1 MNRSFSKPVLER
13 VPVFFLVF
21 SGEAPVIHR
30 MPSSETI
37 LSVSDLTIERD
48 KAILDQVSWSVG
60 HGENWVILGPNGS
73 GKTSLLKSLVGYF
86 PPTSGTIS
94 VLGKVYGRNNWNDL
108 RLRIGLVSSSLQ
120 QRIEENEPA
129 IDLVVSGKYA
139 QINYWGRIFK
149 KDKER
154 AREYMRMLGC
164 EHLEGNTWI
173 TFSQGE
179 KQRLLIAR
187 ALMSKLEILIL
198 DEPCAG
204 LDPVSREHF
213 LATVNTL
220 ADSRPDLPII
230 LVTHHVEEI
239 TSAFSH
245 ALILKDGKVVSQ
257 GLIKKS
263 LNSQYLSEAFSTPLR
278 LRKSSGRYQLTLL

>member
-1 MNRSFSKPVLER
+1 
-13 VPVFFLVF
+13 
-21 SGEAPVIHR
+21 
-30 MPSSETI
+30 MPSPDTI
-37 LSVSDLTIERD
+37 LSVEDLTIERD
-48 KAILDQVSWSVG
+48 KAILDHVNWTIERGQ
-60 HGENWVILGPNGS
+60 NWVILGPNGS

-86 PPTSGTIS
+86 PPTSGRIT
-94 VLGKVYGRNNWNDL
+94 VLGKTYGRNNWNDL

-129 IDLVVSGKYA
+129 IDVVVSGKYA

-154 AREYMRMLGC
+154 AREYMKLLAC
-164 EHLEGNTWI
+164 DHLEGKTWI

-187 ALMSKLEILIL
+187 ALMAKLEILIL

-213 LATVNTL
+213 LETMEAL
-220 ADSRPDLPII
+220 AKNRPDLPII

-239 TSAFSH
+239 TPSFSH
-245 ALILKDGKVVSQ
+245 ALTLNRGQVVSQ
-257 GLIKKS
+257 GPLKKS
-263 LNSQYLSEAFSTPLR
+263 LTSKHLSTAFSAPLR
-278 LRKSSGRYQLTLL
+278 LSKTANRYQLKLLKPGS

>member
-1 MNRSFSKPVLER
+1 MSSLE
-13 VPVFFLVF
+13 
-21 SGEAPVIHR
+21 I
-30 MPSSETI
+30 I

-48 KAILDQVSWSVG
+48 KAILDQVNWTVERG
-60 HGENWVILGPNGS
+60 QNWVILGPNGS

-86 PPTSGTIS
+86 PPTQGKIT
-94 VLGKVYGRNNWNDL
+94 VLGKTYGRNNWNDL

-129 IDLVVSGKYA
+129 IDVVVSGKYA

-154 AREYMRMLGC
+154 AREHMRLLGC
-164 EHLEGNTWI
+164 DHLEGKPWI

-187 ALMSKLEILIL
+187 ALMAKLEILIL

-204 LDPVSREHF
+204 LDPVAREHF
-213 LATVNTL
+213 LATINRL
-220 ADSRPDLPII
+220 ANERPDLPII

-239 TSAFSH
+239 TSGFTH
-245 ALILKDGKVVSQ
+245 ALILKDGSIVKQGPVSAA
-257 GLIKKS
+257 
-263 LNSQYLSEAFSTPLR
+263 LNSKSLSEAFSAPLR
-278 LRKSSGRYQLTLL
+278 LRKSSGRYSLKLKAKDN

>member
-1 MNRSFSKPVLER
+1 M
-13 VPVFFLVF
+13 
-21 SGEAPVIHR
+21 
-30 MPSSETI
+30 SSETI

-48 KAILDQVSWSVG
+48 KAILDHVNWTVERGQ
-60 HGENWVILGPNGS
+60 NWVILGPNGS

-86 PPTSGTIS
+86 PPTKGEIT
-94 VLGKVYGRNNWNDL
+94 VLGKTYGRNNWNDL

-129 IDLVVSGKYA
+129 IDVVVSGKYA

-149 KDKER
+149 KDKEK
-154 AREYMRMLGC
+154 ARSYMKLLGC
-164 EHLEGNTWI
+164 EHLEGKTWI

-187 ALMSKLEILIL
+187 AMMAKLEILIL

-204 LDPVSREHF
+204 LDPVAREHF
-213 LATVNTL
+213 LTTVNTL
-220 ADSRPDLPII
+220 ASQRPDLPII

-239 TSAFSH
+239 TPAFSH
-245 ALILKDGKVVSQ
+245 ALILKKGTIVSQ
-257 GLIKKS
+257 GPTAKA
-263 LNSQYLSEAFSTPLR
+263 LNSKHLTEAFSTPLK
-278 LRKSSGRYQLTLL
+278 LRKSAGRYSLKLL

>member
-1 MNRSFSKPVLER
+1 
-13 VPVFFLVF
+13 
-21 SGEAPVIHR
+21 
-30 MPSSETI
+30 MPTPETI
-37 LSVSDLTIERD
+37 LSVTDLTIERD
-48 KAILDQVSWSVG
+48 KAILDHVNWTIERGQ
-60 HGENWVILGPNGS
+60 NWVILGPNGS
-73 GKTSLLKSLVGYF
+73 GKTSLLKTLVGYF
-86 PPTSGTIS
+86 PPTSGKIS
-94 VLGKVYGRNNWNDL
+94 VLGKTFGRSNWNDL

-129 IDLVVSGKYA
+129 IDVVVSGKYA

-154 AREYMRMLGC
+154 ARSYMKLLGC
-164 EHLEGNTWI
+164 DHLEGKTWI

-187 ALMSKLEILIL
+187 AMMAKLEILIL

-213 LATVNTL
+213 LETVNNL
-220 ADSRPDLPII
+220 AQNRPELPII

-239 TSAFSH
+239 TPAFSH
-245 ALILKDGKVVSQ
+245 ALLISQGKVESQ
-257 GLIKKS
+257 GTLKES
-263 LNSQYLSEAFSTPLR
+263 LTSKNLSTAFSAPLR
-278 LRKSSGRYQLTLL
+278 IRKSSNRYQLKIEKS

>member
-1 MNRSFSKPVLER
+1 
-13 VPVFFLVF
+13 
-21 SGEAPVIHR
+21 
-30 MPSSETI
+30 MPALETI

-48 KAILDQVSWSVG
+48 KAILDRVDWTVERGQ
-60 HGENWVILGPNGS
+60 NWVILGPNGS

-86 PPTSGTIS
+86 PPTSGTIT
-94 VLGKVYGRNNWNDL
+94 VLGKTYGRNNWNDL

-154 AREYMRMLGC
+154 AREHMRLLGC
-164 EHLEGNTWI
+164 DHLEGKTWI

-187 ALMSKLEILIL
+187 ALMAKLEILIL

-213 LATVNTL
+213 LESVDSL
-220 ADSRPDLPII
+220 AQSRPDLPII

-239 TSAFSH
+239 TPAFSH
-245 ALILKDGKVVSQ
+245 ALILKEGRVVSQ
-257 GLIKKS
+257 GPIKKA
-263 LNSQYLSEAFSTPLR
+263 LNSKHLSHAFSAPLR
-278 LRKSSGRYQLTLL
+278 LRKTGGRYQLTLIPE